1 MKSLKGTKTEQ
12 NLLKAFAG
20 ESQATNRYN
29 FFAKQA
35 SKEGYKQISD
45 LFLETARNEEVHA
58 KAFFKYLRGGD
69 VEITATYP
77 AGKIASTLE
86 NLKAAAM
93 GENEEHTDLYPEF
106 AEIAKDEGFKEISAT
121 FMFIAKVEEEHEK
134 RFLKLAENI
143 EKDKVFKKDESIRWK
158 CNKCG
163 YVHEGKTAP
172 ELCPSCKHKQE
183 YFEVKETNY

>member
-29 FFAKQA
+29 FFAKKA
-35 SKEGYKQISD
+35 SKEGYKQISS

-58 KAFFKYLRGGD
+58 KAFFKYLEGGD

-77 AGKIASTLE
+77 AGKIASTLD

-93 GENEEHTDLYPEF
+93 GEHEEHSELYPAF
-106 AEIAKDEGFKEISAT
+106 AKIANEEGFKEISAT
-121 FMFIAKVEEEHEK
+121 FNFIAAVEVEHEK
-134 RFLKLAENI
+134 RFLKLADNI
-143 EKDKVFKKDESIRWK
+143 EKNIVFEKDEVIRWK
-158 CNKCG
+158 CDKCG

-172 ELCPSCKHKQE
+172 KLCPSCKHKQE
-183 YFEVKETNY
+183 YFEIKETNY

>member
-1 MKSLKGTKTEQ
+1 MSSLKGTKTEQ

-35 SKEGYKQISD
+35 SKEGFKQISN

-58 KAFFKYLRGGD
+58 KAFFKYLEGGD

-77 AGKIASTLE
+77 AGKIGTTLE

-93 GENEEHTDLYPEF
+93 GENEEHTELYPEF
-106 AEIAKDEGFKEISAT
+106 AETAKAEGFKEIAAT
-121 FMFIAKVEEEHEK
+121 FKFIAKVEEEHEK
-134 RFLKLAENI
+134 RFLKLADNI
-143 EKDKVFKKDESIRWK
+143 EKNIVFEKDESIRWK
-158 CNKCG
+158 CDKCG
-163 YVHEGKTAP
+163 YVHEGNTAP
-172 ELCPSCKHKQE
+172 NIFPSCKHKQE